1 MTYRVG
7 YSPQKNYPWRWT
19 TPLALVILLMST
31 VLLTCVNI
39 PLSGYETVEEF
50 TYFPNASIAALPMQN
65 LIPSFLRPATA
76 KFSPQHLN
84 VGQVF
89 SLNGSAVSYTIQSA
103 FDAGS
108 KESVLSFPYYNN
120 PFSNNCDIQNITVN
134 VNLAVE
140 DLYGHQYYGWSATG
154 FILCNYP
161 TAFEMS
167 WGMSW
172 DSAGGPQNAQIDFA
186 PLNNA
191 GTDLLIKR
199 ERNKLSGMAYSRV
212 FGVNSTQVGGA
223 SVSVTARPCCS
234 CNGAN
239 TSEAVQS
246 DVADLLE
253 FPCTSQPAQFIGIS
267 GNVVNSAD
275 LEHPWGFPY
284 NWAGSN
290 TSDLFS
296 GLDPQIQY
304 TYFSSKGLSA
314 LQAPFHNMLQIV
326 YHFVRSDL
334 GLIFENQ
341 IFSSPE
347 MFNSSIRPIDIP
359 SDSQYTNGP
368 FGLISYSMAN
378 EMLAS
383 TLNTTLMQEW
393 KSSVLAMERS
403 TRVPVLEYLHPIS
416 QFKPLGSAMTSVF
429 VATFAMVSAVWTVF
443 GLVAR
448 AFVSSPEGEGS

>member
-1 MTYRVG
+1 MTRSWYSPLRLMTYRVG
-7 YSPQKNYPWRWT
+7 YSPQNNYPWRWT

-50 TYFPNASIAALPMQN
+50 TYFPNASITALPMQN

-76 KFSPQHLN
+76 KFSSQHLN

-172 DSAGGPQNAQIDFA
+172 DSAGGPQNAQID
-186 PLNNA
+186 
-191 GTDLLIKR
+191 KS
-199 ERNKLSGMAYSRV
+199 LSLYIHLHSAYSRV

-246 DVADLLE
+246 DAADLLE

-275 LEHPWGFPY
+275 LEHPWGFLY

-314 LQAPFHNMLQIV
+314 LQAP
-326 YHFVRSDL
+326 DL

-347 MFNSSIRPIDIP
+347 MFNSSIRPIAIP
-359 SDSQYTNGP
+359 ADSQYTNGP